1 MTDNFILPL
10 IDYMNAINGEW
21 ISIYLFLF
29 CALSILLML
38 RLFGDVGLYVYSAT
52 ATILANIQV
61 LKLGTLSLFPEPIA
75 LGTITFSTV
84 FLTSDIITEHYGKA
98 AAYKSVWINFSI
110 QIITTVIMLF
120 IIGTKPIEGDIFHNA
135 LEALFL
141 PSPRLIA
148 SSLIAFVA
156 SQLLEITLFQ
166 AISNISSRKML
177 WLRTNAS
184 VMISSLVDN
193 IIFSLLAWVILA
205 PNPVST
211 HTLIYTYILGTYII
225 RLVLSLFSTPIMYLS
240 YYFTPRVK

>member
-1 MTDNFILPL
+1 MHSV
-10 IDYMNAINGEW
+10 NGEF

-29 CALSILLML
+29 SALSILLMF
-38 RLFGDVGLYVYSAT
+38 RLFGDIGLYIYSAT

-61 LKLGTLSLFPEPIA
+61 LKLGTISFFPEPIA

-84 FLTSDIITEHYGKA
+84 FLTSDIITEHYGKE
-98 AAYKSVWINFSI
+98 AAYKSVWINFFI

-120 IIGTKPIEGDIFHNA
+120 IIGTKPIEGDVFHHA
-135 LEALFL
+135 LTVLFL
-141 PSPRLIA
+141 PSPRLIMA
-148 SSLIAFVA
+148 SLIAFVA

-166 AISNISSRKML
+166 AISNISNGKML

-184 VMISSLVDN
+184 VMISSLIDN
-193 IIFSLLAWVILA
+193 IIFSSLAWVILA
-205 PNPVST
+205 PNPVSM

-225 RLVLSLFSTPIMYLS
+225 RLILSLFSTPIMYLS